1 MRRHADDVSSTR
13 FVSLV
18 SFAAP
23 KFLSCRS
30 FFLQHLDPELR
41 SHHGFTASPRDGG
54 EEAAGVVVA
63 CTMRRSA
70 GRRAE
75 MDGERQEMPLLH
87 PSSSPYTDA
96 PSILHLP
103 LCAHGSPRLSRTSPR
118 PDRAITAVARV
129 VSSASRCRRRQLQAA
144 A

>member
-1 MRRHADDVSSTR
+1 MTSHPLVSSP
-13 FVSLV
+13 SYPSPLP
-18 SFAAP
+18 SFYPAEA
-23 KFLSCRS
+23 S
-30 FFLQHLDPELR
+30 FFNISIR
-41 SHHGFTASPRDGG
+41 SSGAHHGFTASPRDGG
-54 EEAAGVVVA
+54 EEADGVVVA
-63 CTMRRSA
+63 STMRRSA